1 MQRSSRSSCDDLRR
15 WGERIG
21 ILRGVPAGAGDDREL
36 RAAVALLEP
45 PLVLHARVRNP
56 GEDRARRNRS

>member
-1 MQRSSRSSCDDLRR
+1 
-15 WGERIG
+15 
-21 ILRGVPAGAGDDREL
+21 
-36 RAAVALLEP
+36 VALLEP